1 MRTSWLVVLLALA
14 ATAAGAY
21 AYSFGA
27 VSHWQLSSH
36 PQDWAMFGE
45 YIGGLSV
52 PLLLIGLFASAEGQ
66 KLQVE
71 SQRQQ
76 DTLAELM
83 REARGLALGLE
94 QLLAGPIETVAIIAQ
109 PLSVLGKPATVAGVL
124 ELVDAPIPPD
134 AAIRLPTLAEAKG
147 AYRKALAGSIDAV
160 GQKLDLLAAVLSE
173 FVSRG
178 GDSIFLLFYR
188 DRFRAAVKRLG
199 ALDTTVSTSDWW
211 LVSND
216 EAQSQRWRF

>member
-1 MRTSWLVVLLALA
+1 MRTSWLVILLAVA
-14 ATAAGAY
+14 AAAAGAY
-21 AYSFGA
+21 AYTFGA
-27 VSHWQLSSH
+27 PSHWQLSPH

-52 PLLLIGLFASAEGQ
+52 PLLLIGLFANGEGQ

-76 DTLAELM
+76 DTLDELM
-83 REARGLALGLE
+83 REARGLALSLE

-124 ELVDAPIPPD
+124 ELADAAVPPD
-134 AAIRLPTLAEAKG
+134 AATRLPALAEAKG

-188 DRFRAAVKRLG
+188 DRFRATVKRLG
-199 ALDTTVSTSDWW
+199 ALEVTVSTGDWW

-216 EAQSQRWRF
+216 AAESRRWRF